1 MPRQKYAYHS
11 VNLWTQFTIVSYK
24 RRNHE
29 FHAPLP
35 CPVGNQELSWK
46 ITNLYWEVP
55 NGCRNLCY
63 RPDGLK
69 KAYVRLATDYDA
81 LDVANKVS
89 NLLDKL
95 SVVFFLDQP
104 LRLTNGVI
112 IEGGFDKGMC
122 S

>member
-1 MPRQKYAYHS
+1 MIKCAG
-11 VNLWTQFTIVSYK
+11 
-24 RRNHE
+24 RNTLVIQ

-95 SVVFFLDQP
+95 AVVFFLDQP
-104 LRLTNGVI
+104 LRLTNDVI

-122 S
+122 SEFSEITVRVGCQ